1 MSGAL
6 FMVSLRQAASLKRM
20 AVIVVFALV
29 PLGTAIAISALADG
43 EDLVNSV
50 LDPLVI
56 ATFLPITVMTI
67 ATTAFGN
74 EVEDR
79 TLGLLTM
86 KPVSRLSIVLAKLGA
101 TLLVTA
107 PLAVLVAIVVTV
119 LGSDDES
126 VGPAAVAA
134 GVAAAMGAAAY
145 GSIFTWAGLMNTR
158 ALGFGLVYVLLWEA
172 LLVTFVEGLRYLSV
186 RSYIIGVMHGMEES
200 AFSELADRSIE
211 LPAALAGAIL
221 ATAVFAYLTVRRL
234 QTMDVP

>member
-6 FMVSLRQAASLKRM
+6 LMVSLRQAASLKRL

-29 PLGTAIAISALADG
+29 PLGTAIAISALEGG
-43 EDLVNSV
+43 EDLISSV

-56 ATFLPITVMTI
+56 ATFLPIAVMTI

-101 TLLVTA
+101 TVLVTA
-107 PLAVLVAIVVTV
+107 PLAVLVAIVVAV
-119 LGSDDES
+119 LGSDQES
-126 VGPAAVAA
+126 VGSAAVAA
-134 GVAAAMGAAAY
+134 GVAAALGAAAY
-145 GSIFTWAGLMNTR
+145 GSIFTWAGLVSTR
-158 ALGFGLVYVLLWEA
+158 ALSFGLVYVLLWEA
-172 LLVTFVEGLRYLSV
+172 LLVTFIEGLRYLSV

-211 LPAALAGAIL
+211 LPAAMAGAIL
-221 ATAVFAYLTVRRL
+221 ATVVFAYLTVRRL
-234 QTMDVP
+234 QAMDVP